1 MPPLPLPYLLALVLV
16 AYLIGSIS
24 FAVVVSRLY
33 GLPDP
38 RTFGSRNPGATNML
52 RGGNRQAALWTLIGD
67 TLKGVL
73 AVLLAQAVL
82 PAGPQAETWLALAT
96 LAVFLGHL
104 FPVFFGFAGGKGVAT
119 AAGILLALDWPLGL
133 CTLLVWGGI
142 FALTRVS
149 SMAALGASLLAP
161 LFAAWLL
168 GRGPLLGAVVAMAAL
183 LIWRHRSNIR
193 KLLDGEEAAFKRR
206 G

>member
-1 MPPLPLPYLLALVLV
+1 MSLLPLFLAAA

-52 RGGNRQAALWTLIGD
+52 RGGNRRAALWTLVGD
-67 TLKGVL
+67 TLKGAVAVAL
-73 AVLLAQAVL
+73 ARALLPPDAA
-82 PAGPQAETWLALAT
+82 PEIWLALCA

-104 FPVFFGFAGGKGVAT
+104 FPLFFGFNGGKGVAT
-119 AAGILLALDWPLGL
+119 AAGILITLYWPLGL
-133 CTLLVWGGI
+133 GTLLAWLAV

-149 SMAALGASLLAP
+149 SMAALAAAAAAPVLAWG
-161 LFAAWLL
+161 WLGL
-168 GRGPLLGAVVAMAAL
+168 GPLSAAVTAMSVL

-193 KLLDGEEAAFKRR
+193 KLLSGEEAAFRR
-206 G
+206 R

>member
-1 MPPLPLPYLLALVLV
+1 MPYLIALVLA
-16 AYLIGSIS
+16 AYLVGSIS

-73 AVLLAQAVL
+73 AVLFAQAVL
-82 PAGPQAETWLALAT
+82 PVGPQAELWLALVSV
-96 LAVFLGHL
+96 AVFLGHL

-119 AAGILLALDWPLGL
+119 AAGILVALDWSLGL
-133 CTLLVWGGI
+133 CTLLVWGGV

-149 SMAALGASLLAP
+149 SMAALGAALLAP
-161 LFAAWLL
+161 LFAALLL
-168 GRGPLLGAVVAMAAL
+168 GRGPLLGAVVLMAAL

-193 KLLDGEEAAFKRR
+193 KLLAGEEAAFKR
-206 G
+206 